1 MIKLTDEVLNIVNE
15 KKVNMG
21 LAETHI
27 PLVPKLTKI
36 GDELRI
42 IVLLTKVE
50 DDVFNINENII
61 ADYWVLLDPK
71 TLKIL
76 EFNKTIEKDCRDTIT
91 IKATNDDAKEIVEY
105 SIKKRIQY
113 KDYLI
118 NDILNNCLTF
128 QKKLSNL
135 LDNKIKVDG
144 EYVSL
149 DSYIRANIEEEVNE
163 VVDNAIEKVVDLAVR
178 SKYSTLTYYYEE
190 LFNRTIDI
198 FNEDNIINDDMI
210 NAINEILKNY
220 YVGVI
225 F

>member
-1 MIKLTDEVLNIVNE
+1 MVKLTDEVLNIVNE

-21 LAETHI
+21 IAETYV
-27 PLVPKLTKI
+27 PLVPKLTKM

-42 IVLLTKVE
+42 MVLLTKVE
-50 DDVFNINENII
+50 DDVFNINENIK
-61 ADYWVLLDPK
+61 ADYWVVLDPK
-71 TLKIL
+71 SLKTL
-76 EFNKTIEKDCRDTIT
+76 EFNKTLEKDYTNITI

>member
-1 MIKLTDEVLNIVNE
+1 MVKLTDEVLNIVNE

-27 PLVPKLTKI
+27 PLVPKLTKM

-42 IVLLTKVE
+42 MVLLTKIE
-50 DDVFNINENII
+50 DDVWNIDENII

-76 EFNKTIEKDCRDTIT
+76 EFNKTIEKDYRDTIT
-91 IKATNDDAKEIVEY
+91 IKATNDDAKEIVDY

>member
-76 EFNKTIEKDCRDTIT
+76 EFNKTIEKDYRDTIT

>member
-1 MIKLTDEVLNIVNE
+1 MIKLTDKILNIVNAE
-15 KKVNMG
+15 KVKMG
-21 LAETHI
+21 HAETHI

-50 DDVFNINENII
+50 DDVFNVNENIK
-61 ADYWVLLDPK
+61 ADYWVVLDPK
-71 TLKIL
+71 SLKLL
-76 EFNKTIEKDCRDTIT
+76 EFNKTLEKDYTNITI

-128 QKKLSNL
+128 QKRLSNL

-144 EYVSL
+144 EYALL
-149 DSYIRANIEEEVNE
+149 DSYIKANIEEEVNE
-163 VVDNAIEKVVDLAVR
+163 VVDNAIERVVDLAVR
-178 SKYSTLTYYYEE
+178 SKYSALTYYYEE
-190 LFNRTIDI
+190 LFIRTIDN
-198 FNEDNIINDDMI
+198 FNENKIINGDMI
-210 NAINEILKNY
+210 EAINNILKNY

>member
-21 LAETHI
+21 LAETYV

-36 GDELRI
+36 NDELRI
-42 IVLLTKVE
+42 MVLLTKIE
-50 DDVFNINENII
+50 DDVWNIDENII

-76 EFNKTIEKDCRDTIT
+76 EFNKTIEKDYRDTIT
-91 IKATNDDAKEIVEY
+91 IKATNDDAKEIVDY

-113 KDYLI
+113 KNYLI
-118 NDILNNCLTF
+118 NDILNNCLTL

-149 DSYIRANIEEEVNE
+149 D
-163 VVDNAIEKVVDLAVR
+163 
-178 SKYSTLTYYYEE
+178 T
-190 LFNRTIDI
+190 
-198 FNEDNIINDDMI
+198 
-210 NAINEILKNY
+210 
-220 YVGVI
+220 
-225 F
+225 

>member
-1 MIKLTDEVLNIVNE
+1 MVKLTDEVLNIVNTE
-15 KKVNMG
+15 KVKMG
-21 LAETHI
+21 LAETHV
-27 PLVPKLTKI
+27 PLVPKLTKS

-50 DDVFNINENII
+50 DDVWNIDENIK
-61 ADYWVLLDPK
+61 ADYWILLDPK
-71 TLKIL
+71 SLKIL
-76 EFNKTIEKDCRDTIT
+76 EFNKTTEKDYTNIAI
-91 IKATNDDAKEIVEY
+91 IKATNDDAKEIVDY

-118 NDILNNCLTF
+118 NDILSNCLTL

-149 DSYIRANIEEEVNE
+149 DSYIKANIEEEVNE
-163 VVDNAIEKVVDLAVR
+163 VVDNVIEKVVDLAVR

-210 NAINEILKNY
+210 DAINIILKNY

>member
-21 LAETHI
+21 LAETYA
-27 PLVPKLTKI
+27 PLVPKLTKM

-42 IVLLTKVE
+42 MVLLTKIE
-50 DDVFNINENII
+50 DDVWNIDENII

-76 EFNKTIEKDCRDTIT
+76 EFNKTIEKDYRDTIT
-91 IKATNDDAKEIVEY
+91 IKATNDDAKEIVDY

>member
-1 MIKLTDEVLNIVNE
+1 MVKLTDEVLNIVNE

-21 LAETHI
+21 FAETYA

-42 IVLLTKVE
+42 MVLLTKVE
-50 DDVFNINENII
+50 DDVWNIDENII

-76 EFNKTIEKDCRDTIT
+76 EFNKTIEKDYRDTIT
-91 IKATNDDAKEIVEY
+91 IKATNDDAKEIVDY

-118 NDILNNCLTF
+118 NDILNNCFTL

-149 DSYIRANIEEEVNE
+149 DNYINANIEEEVNE
-163 VVDNAIEKVVDLAVR
+163 VVDNAIEKIVDLAVR

-210 NAINEILKNY
+210 DAINEILKNY

>member
-76 EFNKTIEKDCRDTIT
+76 EFNKTIEKDYRDTIT

-190 LFNRTIDI
+190 LFNR
-198 FNEDNIINDDMI
+198 IIN
-210 NAINEILKNY
+210 EEYK
-220 YVGVI
+220 
-225 F
+225 

>member
-1 MIKLTDEVLNIVNE
+1 MVKLTDEVLNIVNE
-15 KKVNMG
+15 KKVKMG
-21 LAETHI
+21 LAETYA
-27 PLVPKLTKI
+27 PLVPKLTKMS
-36 GDELRI
+36 DELRI
-42 IVLLTKVE
+42 MVLLTKIE
-50 DDVFNINENII
+50 DDVWNIDENII

-76 EFNKTIEKDCRDTIT
+76 EFNKTIEKDYRDTIT
-91 IKATNDDAKEIVEY
+91 IKATNDDAKEIVDY

-118 NDILNNCLTF
+118 NDILNNCLTH

-149 DSYIRANIEEEVNE
+149 DNYINANIEEEVNE
-163 VVDNAIEKVVDLAVR
+163 VVDNAIEKIVDLAVR

-210 NAINEILKNY
+210 DAINEILKNY

>member
-1 MIKLTDEVLNIVNE
+1 MVKLTDEVLNIVNE
-15 KKVNMG
+15 KKVKMG
-21 LAETHI
+21 LAETYA

-36 GDELRI
+36 NDELRI
-42 IVLLTKVE
+42 MVLLTKIE

-76 EFNKTIEKDCRDTIT
+76 EFNKTIEKDYRDTIT
-91 IKATNDDAKEIVEY
+91 IKATNDDAKEIVDY

-113 KDYLI
+113 KNYLI
-118 NDILNNCLTF
+118 NDILNNCLTL

-149 DSYIRANIEEEVNE
+149 DNYINANIEEEVNE
-163 VVDNAIEKVVDLAVR
+163 VVDNAIEKVADLAVR

-210 NAINEILKNY
+210 DAINEILKNY

>member
-1 MIKLTDEVLNIVNE
+1 MVKLTDEVLNIVNE
-15 KKVNMG
+15 KKVKMG
-21 LAETHI
+21 LAETYA

-36 GDELRI
+36 NDELRI
-42 IVLLTKVE
+42 MVLLTKIE
-50 DDVFNINENII
+50 DDVWNIDENII

-76 EFNKTIEKDCRDTIT
+76 EFNKTIEKDYRDTIT
-91 IKATNDDAKEIVEY
+91 IKATNDDAKEIVDY

-118 NDILNNCLTF
+118 NDILNNCLTY

-149 DSYIRANIEEEVNE
+149 DNYINATIEEEVNE
-163 VVDNAIEKVVDLAVR
+163 VVDNAIEKIVDLAVR

-210 NAINEILKNY
+210 DAINEILKNY

>member
-1 MIKLTDEVLNIVNE
+1 MVKLTDEVLNIVNE

-76 EFNKTIEKDCRDTIT
+76 EFNKTIEKDYRDTIT

-198 FNEDNIINDDMI
+198 FNEDKIINDDMI
-210 NAINEILKNY
+210 DAINVILKNY